1 MSGYTSP
8 QLLWQPRPEWMQ
20 TTRMWHFARWMEARS
35 GQTFSTYDALWQYSI
50 REPESFWRAIWDYFE
65 VAADGKPDRVLVPGE
80 NGVMGAKWFPDTR
93 LSYSEMVFQQA
104 NDTYPALVY
113 AAEQQEVREMSWQE
127 LQQQVERLAQALI
140 HMGVEAGDRVAAYV
154 LNTPAA
160 VVAFLAANSLGAV
173 WSSCS
178 PDFGPDSVIDRF
190 AQIEP
195 KVFFAVGTYSYN
207 GKTYDRR
214 ADALHIASALP
225 GLQHMVWIGEE
236 QGEKSP
242 DLPFAISHFSEH
254 LTRPTNRSLT
264 FPRVPFDHPI
274 WILYSSGT
282 TGKPKA
288 ITHGTGGMLLEHLKA
303 LALHQNVQPGD
314 RFFWYSTTGWM
325 MWNYLIGALMVGGT
339 AVLYDGA
346 AAWPHMD
353 RLWQLAADAR
363 ITHFGGGAAYYI
375 ACMKHGEPVIPPGG
389 LPSLQSV
396 GSTGSPLPPDAFD
409 WLYANVKSDLW
420 LISLSGGTDVCSGF
434 VGGSPLLPVYRG
446 EIQCRMLGCDVQA
459 WDEQGEAVTES
470 LGELVIATPMP
481 SMPVFFWNDPGDV
494 RYRSSYFEHFP
505 GVWRHGDWVRITG
518 RGGVVIY
525 GRSDA
530 TLNRG
535 GVRIGTA
542 EVYNA
547 VEGIPEI
554 RDSLVLSLELPGGQY
569 LMPLFVVLAEGITLT
584 DELKKRINARLREKY
599 SPRHVPDEIIAA
611 PAIPYTISGKKME
624 APVKKILMGM
634 DPGEAATPGAMK
646 NPESLAFFAGW
657 RR

>member
-1 MSGYTSP
+1 
-8 QLLWQPRPEWMQ
+8 MQ
-20 TTRMWHFARWMEARS
+20 STRMWHFARWMEARS

-50 REPESFWRAIWDYFE
+50 REPESLWRAIWDYFE
-65 VAADGKPDRVLVPGE
+65 VAADGKPDRVLVRGE

-242 DLPFAISHFSEH
+242 DLPFAISHFNEH
-254 LTRPTNRSLT
+254 LARPTNRSLT
-264 FPRVPFDHPI
+264 FLRVPFDHPI

-325 MWNYLIGALMVGGT
+325 MWNYLIGDLLVGGT

-353 RLWQLAADAR
+353 RLWQLAANAR

-375 ACMKHGEPVIPPGG
+375 ACMKHGEPVIPSNG
-389 LPSLQSV
+389 LPDLQSV

-434 VGGSPLLPVYRG
+434 VGGSPLLPMYRG

-459 WDEQGEAVTES
+459 WNEQGEAVTES

-505 GVWRHGDWVRITG
+505 GVWRHGDWVRITD

>member
-35 GQTFSTYDALWQYSI
+35 GETFSTYEALWQYSI
-50 REPESFWRAIWDYFE
+50 HEPESFWRAIWDYFE
-65 VAADGKPDRVLVPGE
+65 VAADGKPDRVLVRVE
-80 NGVMGAKWFPDTR
+80 NGVMGAKWFPDMR

-160 VVAFLAANSLGAV
+160 VGAFLAANSLGAV

-195 KVFFAVGTYSYN
+195 KVFFAVGTYFYN
-207 GKTYDRR
+207 GKTFDRR

-242 DLPFAISHFSEH
+242 DLPFAISYFNEH
-254 LTRPTNRSLT
+254 LARPTNRSLT
-264 FPRVPFDHPI
+264 FLRMPFDHPI

-325 MWNYLIGALMVGGT
+325 MWNYLIGALLAGGT

-389 LPSLQSV
+389 LPALQSV

-459 WDEQGEAVTES
+459 WNEQGEAVTEA

-505 GVWRHGDWVRITG
+505 GVWRHGDWVRITD

-554 RDSLVLSLELPGGQY
+554 RDSLVLSIELPGGQY